1 MDRICVAARDEAEA
15 KPAGKL
21 QFESESASESE
32 LHRVASCCT
41 VSWLARSSLSHSLP
55 DIYYAA

>member
-21 QFESESASESE
+21 QFESE
-32 LHRVASCCT
+32 LHRVASC
-41 VSWLARSSLSHSLP
+41 VLHSVVARSSLSHSLP